1 MTKSSVS
8 HGPSVPASAVTPGAG
23 WLAHPQGVADDVAW
37 RGCYDTTIASDF
49 TPIGNRMRKFPTA
62 PFLAGILL
70 TLLGGP
76 QPASAQSPAARPV
89 AAPVSRGGAACHNGM
104 TFDRFLAD
112 LKQQAAAAGVSQRA
126 LAEASPF
133 LVYDQGI
140 VNRDRGQ
147 RVFGQVFT
155 EFARNRAS
163 DGAAKNAQARIRMH
177 AAAFNRAE
185 KEYGVPPAVIAAF
198 WGLESSFGAELGNLH
213 TLPSLV
219 SLAYDC
225 RRSERFV
232 GETIA
237 ALKIIDRGD
246 LTPEEMVGSWAGE
259 LGQTQ
264 FLPTHYFTYAVDY
277 DGDGRRDL
285 LHSAADVIG
294 STANYIANGLKW
306 RRGEPWLQEVRVAT
320 SSNLATNFPWD
331 QADLTIRLPR
341 SKWAQLGVTYPDGR
355 PLPND
360 DMPASL
366 LLPMGR
372 TGPAFLAYANFA
384 AYTEWNNSL
393 IYSTTAG
400 YLATRIAG
408 APPMLRPSAP
418 VTQLPVNELR
428 ELQQL
433 LVRAG
438 YDVGKIDGVMGQQ
451 SRSAV
456 KAMQMKFGLPADS
469 WPTAELLAR
478 MRGPRAQPATA
489 TAAPPVR

>member
-1 MTKSSVS
+1 MLQTRFAIAAAALVALA
-8 HGPSVPASAVTPGAG
+8 VPASAQFAPPPRPA
-23 WLAHPQGVADDVAW
+23 APK
-37 RGCYDTTIASDF
+37 I
-49 TPIGNRMRKFPTA
+49 TA
-62 PFLAGILL
+62 PSPRA
-70 TLLGGP
+70 
-76 QPASAQSPAARPV
+76 AS
-89 AAPVSRGGAACHNGM
+89 CHNGAS
-104 TFDRFLAD
+104 FDRFLAD
-112 LKQQAAAAGVSQRA
+112 VKSQAVAAGVSQRTI
-126 LAEASPF
+126 AETSPY

-147 RVFGQVFT
+147 RVFGQLFT
-155 EFARNRAS
+155 EFAGRM
-163 DGAAKNAQARIRMH
+163 AAPYRMQNGQQHIKRH
-177 AAAFNRAE
+177 AAAFARAE

-198 WGLESSFGAELGNLH
+198 WGLESDFGANMGNLP
-213 TLPSLV
+213 TLKSLV

-225 RRSERFV
+225 RRSEMFV
-232 GETIA
+232 NETIA

-246 LTPEEMVGSWAGE
+246 LTPEEMIGSWAGE

-264 FLPTHYFTYAVDY
+264 FLPTHYVNYAVDY

-285 LHSAADVIG
+285 LRSEDDVIG

-306 RRGEPWLQEVRVAT
+306 RRGEPWLEEIKVP
-320 SSNLATNFPWD
+320 SSLPWE
-331 QADLTIRLPR
+331 QTDLSIQLPR

-360 DMPASL
+360 NLAASV

-372 TGPAFLAYANFA
+372 NGPAFMAYANFA

-400 YLATRIAG
+400 YLASRIAG
-408 APPMLRPSAP
+408 APPMRKPSGP
-418 VTQLPVNELR
+418 VAQLPFNELK

-438 YDVGKIDGVMGQQ
+438 FNVGKVDGVLGQQ
-451 SRSAV
+451 SRAAV
-456 KAMQMKFGLPADS
+456 KAMQIKYGLPADS

-478 MRGPRAQPATA
+478 MRGGTAQAQPTA
-489 TAAPPVR
+489 TVR

>member
-1 MTKSSVS
+1 MS
-8 HGPSVPASAVTPGAG
+8 
-23 WLAHPQGVADDVAW
+23 
-37 RGCYDTTIASDF
+37 
-49 TPIGNRMRKFPTA
+49 
-62 PFLAGILL
+62 
-70 TLLGGP
+70 
-76 QPASAQSPAARPV
+76 
-89 AAPVSRGGAACHNGM
+89 
-104 TFDRFLAD
+104 FDRFLAD
-112 LKQQAAAAGVSQRA
+112 LKQQAVAAGVSPRTV
-126 LAEASPF
+126 AEASPH

-155 EFARNRAS
+155 TFAGRM
-163 DGAAKNAQARIRMH
+163 AATYRMQQGQARIKTY
-177 AAAFNRAE
+177 AAAFARAE

-198 WGLESSFGAELGNLH
+198 WGLESDFGANMGNLP
-213 TLPSLV
+213 TLRSLV

-225 RRSERFV
+225 RRSQMFADES
-232 GETIA
+232 IA

-285 LHSAADVIG
+285 LHSPADVIG
-294 STANYIANGLKW
+294 STANYIATGLKW
-306 RRGEPWLQEVRVAT
+306 RRGEPWLQEVRVPAA
-320 SSNLATNFPWD
+320 SDFPWD
-331 QADLTIRLPR
+331 QADLTIQLPR
-341 SKWAQLGVTYPDGR
+341 SKWAQLGVSYADGR
-355 PLPND
+355 ALPND
-360 DMPASL
+360 DLPASL

-400 YLATRIAG
+400 YLASRIAG
-408 APPMLRPSAP
+408 APPMHRPAGP
-418 VTQLPVNELR
+418 VVQLPFAELR
-428 ELQQL
+428 ELQQY

-438 YDVGKIDGVMGQQ
+438 FNVGKVDGVMGQQ

-456 KAMQMKFGLPADS
+456 KAMQIKYGLPADS

-478 MRGPRAQPATA
+478 MRGGPRAQTVPQGASA
-489 TAAPPVR
+489 VR

>member
-1 MTKSSVS
+1 MTS
-8 HGPSVPASAVTPGAG
+8 
-23 WLAHPQGVADDVAW
+23 
-37 RGCYDTTIASDF
+37 
-49 TPIGNRMRKFPTA
+49 
-62 PFLAGILL
+62 
-70 TLLGGP
+70 GP
-76 QPASAQSPAARPV
+76 QPASAQLADPTAPPAAPSRPR
-89 AAPVSRGGAACHNGM
+89 AAPSPRAASSCHNGLS
-104 TFDRFLAD
+104 FDRFLAD
-112 LKQQAAAAGVSQRA
+112 LKQQAVAAGVSQRA
-126 LAEASPF
+126 IAEASPY

-155 EFARNRAS
+155 EFAGRM
-163 DGAAKNAQARIRMH
+163 AAPFRMQQGQAHIRTY
-177 AAAFNRAE
+177 AAAFARAE

-198 WGLESSFGAELGNLH
+198 WGLESDFGANMGNLP
-213 TLPSLV
+213 TLRSLV

-225 RRSERFV
+225 RRSERFSD
-232 GETIA
+232 ESIA

-246 LTPEEMVGSWAGE
+246 LSPDEMVGSWAGE

-277 DGDGRRDL
+277 DGDGHRNL
-285 LHSAADVIG
+285 LRSPEDVIG

-306 RRGEPWLQEVRVAT
+306 RRGEPWLQEVRVPP
-320 SSNLATNFPWD
+320 NLPWD
-331 QADLTIRLPR
+331 QADLTIQLPR
-341 SKWAQLGVTYPDGR
+341 SKWAQLGVTYPDGKA
-355 PLPND
+355 LPSD
-360 DMPASL
+360 DLPASV

-408 APPMLRPSAP
+408 AAPMRRPAAP
-418 VTQLPVNELR
+418 VVQLPFTELR

-438 YDVGKIDGVMGQQ
+438 FNVGKVDGVMGQQ

-456 KAMQMKFGLPADS
+456 KAMQIKYGLPADS

-478 MRGPRAQPATA
+478 MRGPRAQPPAPG
-489 TAAPPVR
+489 AAAER